1 MILIQRSNTLL
12 MSLATGRRTKMLT
25 PAERKRRHH
34 ARLKKEGLVQ
44 KSMWLKP
51 SVIAKI
57 EAYKKHNNCTNAEA
71 IEGLLL

>member
-1 MILIQRSNTLL
+1 
-12 MSLATGRRTKMLT
+12 MLT

-34 ARLKKEGLVQ
+34 TRLKKEGLVQ

-57 EAYKKHNNCTNAEA
+57 DAYKKHHNCTYSEA
-71 IEGLLL
+71 LEGLLL

>member
-1 MILIQRSNTLL
+1 
-12 MSLATGRRTKMLT
+12 MLT

-57 EAYKKHNNCTNAEA
+57 DAYKKHHNCTYSEA
-71 IEGLLL
+71 LEGLLL